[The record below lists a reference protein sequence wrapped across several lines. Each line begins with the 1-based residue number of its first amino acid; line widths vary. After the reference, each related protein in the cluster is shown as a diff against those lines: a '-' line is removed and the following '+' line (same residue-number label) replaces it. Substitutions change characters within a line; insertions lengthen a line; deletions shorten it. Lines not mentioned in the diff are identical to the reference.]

1 MDRFLGKKRSTST
14 RVNTVRCFAIILI
27 QKQVFALKYQK
38 YVKNNTTKTKSE
50 GTHGK
55 AHFFSAK
62 KLNNTSIK
70 KINKYTATTK
80 KGK

>member
-14 RVNTVRCFAIILI
+14 RVNTVRCFIIILI

-38 YVKNNTTKTKSE
+38 YVKNNATKMKSE
-50 GTHGK
+50 GTHGE

-70 KINKYTATTK
+70 IKKINTQQQQ
-80 KGK
+80 